1 MRELIKEKHRW
12 VLRLSEAAQR
22 TLEEGARHH
31 PRADARERC
40 AALLK
45 VAAGH
50 CPPWV
55 ATQGLLVW
63 RDPDSVY
70 QWLHYDQDEGIVGL
84 LAHRHGGH
92 ERRRL

>member
-1 MRELIKEKHRW
+1 MSELIKEKHRW
-12 VLRLSEAAQR
+12 VLRLSEAEQR
-22 TLEEGARHH
+22 TLEEGAHHH

-50 CPPWV
+50 SPHWV

-63 RDPDSVY
+63 RDPDSLY
-70 QWLHYDQDEGIVGL
+70 QWLHYYQDEGLVGL
-84 LAHRHGGH
+84 LAHRHGGPV
-92 ERRRL
+92 RRRL